1 MDNQKDNQKLDDLL
15 AAYRAAVE
23 RWIEAIRTEESLAT
37 PDHSVAEVDVWE
49 QAGFAEEAARNRA
62 KTARQ
67 EYIDEIR
74 RVLYNF

>member
-1 MDNQKDNQKLDDLL
+1 MDNPKDNQKLDDLL

-23 RWIEAIRTEESLAT
+23 RWIEAIRKEESLAT
-37 PDHSVAEVDVWE
+37 PDHSVAEFDVWE

-62 KTARQ
+62 KLARQ